1 MMTDEAA
8 KIDPKNLEIRL
19 TRFETFRPKEGYGTI
34 ATFDVVIVDLI
45 EIKNFKIRKVPDRRF
60 ILSTARLERNGGF
73 SVELR
78 NWLNRKIRKMAM
90 ERLRD
95 IARNDLAFL
104 EEADVDE
111 VEDLPPYVPGLD
123 VAALPAQL
131 MRAVRVAR
139 GAVRGQDG

>member
-1 MMTDEAA
+1 MMMSDETAV
-8 KIDPKNLEIRL
+8 DPKHLEIRCA
-19 TRFETFRPKEGYGTI
+19 RFKTFRPKDGFGTI

-78 NWLNRKIRKMAM
+78 NWLNRKIRQMAM
-90 ERLRD
+90 ERLRE
-95 IARNDLAFL
+95 IARSDLAML
-104 EEADVDE
+104 DGVDTKEEAE
-111 VEDLPPYVPGLD
+111 PYVPGID

-131 MRAVRVAR
+131 MRAPRKAKSSWL
-139 GAVRGQDG
+139 

>member
-1 MMTDEAA
+1 MMMSDETAV
-8 KIDPKNLEIRL
+8 DPKNLEIRFA
-19 TRFETFRPKEGYGTI
+19 RFETFRPKDGFGTI

-78 NWLNRKIRKMAM
+78 NWLNRKIRQMAM
-90 ERLRD
+90 ERLRE
-95 IARNDLAFL
+95 IARSDLAML
-104 EEADVDE
+104 DGVDTKEEAE
-111 VEDLPPYVPGLD
+111 PYVPGID

-131 MRAVRVAR
+131 MRAPRKAKSSWL
-139 GAVRGQDG
+139 